1 MHLPA
6 RLPPNSSLRS
16 IAMGRAIYFNANVSD
31 AMAILPTTPCTA
43 IALKTEDFDPCRGPP
58 VTPVGASRL
67 EPPVVTSS
75 PNRPVRALRARDPK
89 VSSPEDRE
97 SSPRFRPIHSLDAG
111 HAPFAT
117 ATDGSESRGFLPM
130 ATKDYAD
137 YVHRS
142 CLACQKRIPRWT
154 DGKPTP
160 KSKLFCSAACRSF
173 HRRLQPSEGR
183 TRECQKEAHS
193 IGTSRAVFRGRGSI

>member
-1 MHLPA
+1 MHLLA

-43 IALKTEDFDPCRGPP
+43 IAVKTEDFDQMPERPAKEM
-58 VTPVGASRL
+58 TPVGASRPG
-67 EPPVVTSS
+67 PPVDNNFE
-75 PNRPVRALRARDPK
+75 PQPVRSEPCGPETPSRRKKFPTRGSWI
-89 VSSPEDRE
+89 VSTLSAN
-97 SSPRFRPIHSLDAG
+97 SFPRCGSC
-111 HAPFAT
+111 PFLQPQ
-117 ATDGSESRGFLPM
+117 TDGSENRGFLPM
-130 ATKDYAD
+130 ATKDYAE

-160 KSKLFCSAACRSF
+160 KSKLFCSAACRQF
-173 HRRLQPSEGR
+173 HPRLPQ
-183 TRECQKEAHS
+183 
-193 IGTSRAVFRGRGSI
+193 